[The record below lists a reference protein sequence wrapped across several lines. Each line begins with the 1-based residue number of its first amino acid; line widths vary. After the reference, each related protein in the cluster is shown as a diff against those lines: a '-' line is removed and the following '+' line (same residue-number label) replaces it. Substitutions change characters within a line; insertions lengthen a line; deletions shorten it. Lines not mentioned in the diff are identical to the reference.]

1 MLYTVY
7 TERGLGVQIWGTYD
21 DLRTLYE
28 VISRFWSVPEFEH
41 IEAFENRNEL
51 ISSFS
56 YEVRKGMEGSR
67 LTKKSS
73 HFSEEENQYYG
84 FEVSWVHILFSIVAL
99 KENWKLIPPDKLD
112 LAYFYTLEYW
122 VESGLDGFDSV
133 TGAKVKP
140 YLNGGI
146 YAANSLLYQFMRQI
160 NLKFFLLGGGKNAF
174 KKLPELLKASAY
186 STPEFN
192 ELNMHLQKEAT
203 RLGVKPECLDFD
215 EGNSIYEVKW

>member
-1 MLYTVY
+1 MLYTIY
-7 TERGLGVQIWGTYD
+7 TQRGLGVQIWGTYD

-28 VISRFWSVPEFEH
+28 VISRFWNISEFEH
-41 IEAFENRNEL
+41 IEAFENRNQL

-56 YEVRKGMEGSR
+56 YEVQKGMEGSR
-67 LTKKSS
+67 LAKKGS

-84 FEVSWVHILFSIVAL
+84 FEVSWVHVLFSIVAL

-122 VESGLDGFDSV
+122 IESGLDGFDSI

-146 YAANSLLYQFMRQI
+146 YAANPLLYQFMRQL
-160 NLKFFLLGGGKNAF
+160 NLEFFQLGGGKNAF
-174 KKLPELLKASAY
+174 KKLPELLKASIY
-186 STPEFN
+186 LTPEF
-192 ELNMHLQKEAT
+192 EDLNKSLQKEAVK
-203 RLGVKPECLDFD
+203 LGVKPRHLDFN
-215 EGNSIYEVKW
+215 EENSIYKIKW